1 MGSSSKLQQNGGR
14 GTQECH
20 KKPVICLPSLHLSLP
35 PLPHLPSFPTWVP
48 QLINTHTS
56 RGFPD
61 QFH

>member
-1 MGSSSKLQQNGGR
+1 MGACSKLQQNGGR

-20 KKPVICLPSLHLSLP
+20 KKTSYLPAKPTSESSPPPPP
-35 PLPHLPSFPTWVP
+35 PLFPYMGL
-48 QLINTHTS
+48 QLINTHIS